1 MNQRNIEL
9 PVQESLVSIVI
20 PTYNGERYLKQAI
33 DSVLQQSYL
42 NWELIICD
50 DCSQDATKILLE
62 AYNKLP
68 QIQVYFNPENL
79 GLFPNLN
86 QCIEY
91 CQGDYIMILQQDD
104 RFLPE
109 SLAVN
114 LQLMESYPD
123 ADLILTPQNVIN
135 SNEKLIPGEH
145 ANSLFFK
152 NLKIQSKL
160 LEPNETVPLLLQ
172 YGSIAGSLT
181 GYFFRR
187 ELYNKIGSFK
197 DNWKYAA
204 DWEWLYRVSNC
215 SKILVSKTNG
225 NLVRWHD
232 EQVSKNVNF
241 NLNKYIE
248 AIEVVNMLLASPFVN
263 KVDSAL
269 DWALNNM
276 EPNLWLALKLI
287 FLGRFIDAWA
297 IINAVSKSTGFF
309 KIFCFLLKKLPQR
322 LIDGLSKEFSISR
335 NETRVEK

>member
-9 PVQESLVSIVI
+9 PVQECLVSIVI
-20 PTYNGERYLKQAI
+20 PTYNGEKYLRQAI
-33 DSVLQQSYL
+33 ESVLQQTYL

-50 DCSQDATKILLE
+50 DSSQDATKSLLE
-62 AYNKLP
+62 AYTKLP

-104 RFLPE
+104 RLLPE

-114 LQLMESYPD
+114 VHLMENYPD
-123 ADLILTPQNVIN
+123 AGLILTPQNVIN
-135 SNEKLIPGEH
+135 SNGKVIPKAH
-145 ANSLFFK
+145 ANSIFFK
-152 NLKIQSKL
+152 NLEIQEKL
-160 LEPNETVPLLLQ
+160 LEPDEAVPLLLQ

-187 ELYNKIGSFK
+187 ELYNQIGRFK
-197 DNWKYAA
+197 DRWKYAA
-204 DWEWLYRVSNC
+204 DWEWLYKVANYN
-215 SKILVSKTNG
+215 KILVSKTNG
-225 NLVRWHD
+225 NLVRWHA
-232 EQVSKNVNF
+232 EQVSKNVNL

-263 KVDSAL
+263 QVDSAL

-276 EPNLWLALKLI
+276 EPNLWLALKLML
-287 FLGRFIDAWA
+287 LGRWLDAWT
-297 IINAVSKSTGFF
+297 ITKAVSKSTGFF
-309 KIFCFLLKKLPQR
+309 NTLCFMLKKLPQR
-322 LIDGLSKEFSISR
+322 LIVGLSKKFSISN
-335 NETRVEK
+335 NEN